1 MDIDIISPQSP
12 PPVAHAHTLSMVV
25 KSFKG
30 RRNVE
35 VHLFRDRWS
44 EADEAALPWSELIDG
59 PVPGPGEAARR
70 VVMETFTD
78 AERDRIV
85 DYLKAQYSTRLTAIR
100 STPLGFPVPAGLCG
114 LSEAQPGKSVGFIE
128 FGKIPSYRLDIPLK
142 GLFDLSLH
150 PPIVQE

>member
-12 PPVAHAHTLSMVV
+12 PPVAQAHTMSMLV

-35 VHLFRDRWS
+35 VHLFRGRWS
-44 EADEAALPWSELIDG
+44 EAEEAALPWSELIDG
-59 PVPGPGEAARR
+59 PVPRPGEAARR
-70 VVMETFTD
+70 VVMEAFTD

-85 DYLKAQYSTRLTAIR
+85 DYLKAQYSTRLAAIR
-100 STPLGFPVPAGLCG
+100 SAPLGFPVPAGLCG

-128 FGKIPSYRLDIPLK
+128 FEKIPSYRLNIPLR
-142 GLFDLSLH
+142 GFFDLSQH